1 MENSDP
7 IGLALMVVIS
17 EACFQWIKTKTIL
30 EALTL
35 NVARL
40 TYRKYADD
48 SHAPVQIE
56 KQVDS

>member
-1 MENSDP
+1 MENSGP

-35 NVARL
+35 NVAPL

-48 SHAPVQIE
+48 SHAPVQTE